1 MSDFDFLSITKSKLV
16 LFLSVTLSL
25 ALIISLVMILAFTCQ
40 QKPIASKKN
49 MKNSQETTR
58 IASITVN
65 DFLFEDHPLDI
76 KEPKYY
82 LFRERMKQWTQEQ
95 VHQFFIPQ
103 EEILRNYFEKKN
115 DNRVKEFF
123 ESIK

>member
-1 MSDFDFLSITKSKLV
+1 MSDLGFLSITRNKLV
-16 LFLSVTLSL
+16 LLLSVTLSL

-40 QKPIASKKN
+40 QKPIAKKN
-49 MKNSQETTR
+49 MKNLQETSG

-65 DFLFEDHPLDI
+65 DFMFEDHPLDI